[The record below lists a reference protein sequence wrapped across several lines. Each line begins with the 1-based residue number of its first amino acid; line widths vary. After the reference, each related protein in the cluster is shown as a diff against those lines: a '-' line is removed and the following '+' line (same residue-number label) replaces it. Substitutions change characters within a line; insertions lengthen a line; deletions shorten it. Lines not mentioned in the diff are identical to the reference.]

1 MISKIFKRPELAGFL
16 ALMACGAAIW
26 LGAFLFYSEPVAVPP
41 EPAKEKKM
49 PVKSAQAAL
58 AGTNVTGSGLPP
70 LSPAPSAAPK
80 DGADDEKISAIISN
94 TNLDFPAAVD
104 QLLGL
109 LPSLGESAQD
119 EAAHHV
125 ANLSDDDQSKKWVA
139 MVVSNQV
146 PAAAS
151 EVLFN
156 DMLNRPHEILLPALA
171 TMADAPQHPK
181 QKESAETLEILY
193 GAPPQGTTW
202 DTWIKAKVA
211 EEAK

>member
-1 MISKIFKRPELAGFL
+1 MFSKIFKRPELAGFL
-16 ALMACGAAIW
+16 ALMACGVAIW
-26 LGAFLFYSEPVAVPP
+26 LGAFVFYK
-41 EPAKEKKM
+41 EPA
-49 PVKSAQAAL
+49 
-58 AGTNVTGSGLPP
+58 TGSAAPPIAAKTPEKPAQRALTGTGLPP
-70 LSPAPSAAPK
+70 LSPPPAAAQA
-80 DGADDEKISAIISN
+80 DADDDKISAIISN

-109 LPSLGESAQD
+109 LPTLGESAQD
-119 EAAHHV
+119 EAAHHI

-139 MVVSNQV
+139 LVVASKI
-146 PAAAS
+146 PAAAA

-181 QKESAETLEILY
+181 QKDSAETLEILY
-193 GAPPQGTTW
+193 GDPPQGTTW
-202 DTWIKAKVA
+202 DAWIKAKVA

>member
-1 MISKIFKRPELAGFL
+1 MFSKILKRPELAGFL

-26 LGAFLFYSEPVAVPP
+26 LGAFLFYEEPVAVSPP
-41 EPAKEKKM
+41 PAKEKKI
-49 PVKSAQAAL
+49 PEKPAQPSL
-58 AGTNVTGSGLPP
+58 SGTNLTGAGHPP
-70 LSPAPSAAPK
+70 LSPPPSAAPNR
-80 DGADDEKISAIISN
+80 DADDDKISAIISN

-104 QLLGL
+104 QLVGL
-109 LPSLGESAQD
+109 LPTLGEPAQD
-119 EAAHHV
+119 EAAHHI

-139 MVVSNQV
+139 LVVANKI
-146 PAAAS
+146 PASAA

-193 GAPPQGTTW
+193 GEPPQGTSW
-202 DTWIKAKVA
+202 DAWIKAKVA